1 MNSRDKFSREA
12 LPHLEELRQFAFRL
26 CHDRQLSD
34 DLVQETML
42 KAYRSFHRYRRG
54 TNCRAWLYQI
64 CKNIYINLYRRKRL
78 EPIAADMEREVP
90 GPAGPEFSEERRGAP
105 MVPVDDADL
114 RAQGEYL
121 GDEIVG
127 ALGGL
132 PEEYRTAVI
141 LSDIEGQTYEE
152 IAQFLRAPIGTV
164 RSRIHRGRRLLAGHL
179 CEYAGQMGWQGM
191 ARAA

>member
-1 MNSRDKFSREA
+1 MSSREQFSQEA
-12 LPHLEELRQFAFRL
+12 LPHLEGLRQFAFQL
-26 CHDRQLSD
+26 CRDRHLSD

-64 CKNIYINLYRRKRL
+64 CKNIYINLYRRRRL
-78 EPIAADMEREVP
+78 EPVAADMAQEMAAA
-90 GPAGPEFSEERRGAP
+90 AGLGSAEEGRGAP
-105 MVPVDDADL
+105 VTLLDDADL
-114 RAQGEYL
+114 RAQAECL

-127 ALGGL
+127 ALKGL

-179 CEYAGQMGWQGM
+179 GDYAGRLGWQRL

>member
-1 MNSRDKFSREA
+1 MNSRKQFTQEA
-12 LPHLEELRQFAFRL
+12 LPHLEGLRRFAFQL
-26 CHDRQLSD
+26 CHNKQLSD

-42 KAYRSFHRYRRG
+42 KAYRSFQSYRRG

-64 CKNIYINLYRRKRL
+64 CKNIYINMYRRKRL
-78 EPIAADMEREVP
+78 EPYIVDMAQETPGVIGGTSAEDGRGIPVTLVDNADV
-90 GPAGPEFSEERRGAP
+90 
-105 MVPVDDADL
+105 
-114 RAQGEYL
+114 RAHRQYL
-121 GDEIVG
+121 GDEVAK

-152 IAQFLRAPIGTV
+152 IAQFMQVPIGTI

-179 CEYAGQMGWQGM
+179 GAYARQMGWQDL
-191 ARAA
+191 AEAA